1 MLTSDSSQA
10 NTSTDA
16 LESKLLNI
24 LNQDGGA
31 KHKSQRG
38 GSYEDAASIKKFFTN
53 LKSSG
58 VKVDVKLNNQSM
70 SDFFG
75 LAQTTTELP
84 SSGSATSSLN
94 INDIIGSDRQVGGAR
109 KKKGSKKSSKNHN
122 NDLEGGINAGF
133 QAFLNLKKHVAE
145 TLGISNGPKAA
156 KVAGA
161 VQKEIKE
168 KHPTLDAVK
177 IAEEGRKHF
186 DANMS
191 HFKQMLN

>member
-31 KHKSQRG
+31 KPQRG

-84 SSGSATSSLN
+84 SSGSTTSSLN

-109 KKKGSKKSSKNHN
+109 KKKGSKKSSKKNSAK
-122 NDLEGGINAGF
+122 DLEGGINAGF

-145 TLGISNGPKAA
+145 KLGISNGPKAA

-161 VQKEIKE
+161 VQKEMKE
-168 KHPTLDAVK
+168 KHPNLDAVS
-177 IAEEGRKHF
+177 IAKKGREHF
-186 DANMS
+186 DANMKQ
-191 HFKQMLN
+191 FKQMLS